1 MSEDTSVVSDEVYER
16 RWIILAVM
24 SLSLIIVVLNN
35 VTLNVALPELSK
47 ELEADNTD
55 LQWMVDAY
63 ALIFR
68 GTLLVMGAIGD
79 RFGRKPALQLG
90 LIIVAITS
98 GSTAMYAST
107 SEHVILARAVMGIGA
122 ALVMP
127 ATLSVVVVVFPSEE
141 RGKAVGIWA
150 AMAGAG
156 APIGLIVG
164 GWSVENY
171 GWEIVFWIN
180 VPVIILAL
188 ILGFFYSSEFKR
200 QSTASSGFVW
210 FTSVNW
216 CTFVNPLCYY

>member
-1 MSEDTSVVSDEVYER
+1 MSEEKTPVSDEIYDR
-16 RWIILAVM
+16 RWIILALM

-35 VTLNVALPELSK
+35 VTLNVALPELSQ
-47 ELEADNTD
+47 ELGANNTD

-63 ALIFR
+63 ALVFG
-68 GTLLVMGAIGD
+68 GTLLVMGALGD

-90 LIIVAITS
+90 LVIVALTS
-98 GSTAMYAST
+98 GATAMYAST
-107 SEHVILARAVMGIGA
+107 SEHVIIARAVMGLGA

-171 GWEIVFWIN
+171 GWEMVFWIN
-180 VPVIILAL
+180 VPVIIVAL
-188 ILGFFYSSEFKR
+188 ILGIFLVPNSKDSQER
-200 QSTASSGFVW
+200 
-210 FTSVNW
+210 
-216 CTFVNPLCYY
+216 PLDLSLIHI